1 MILFIWEKDLGII
14 VYNYRVNILIFPT
27 IMHVSLCKLQFLSDG
42 RLGCPFLYTQ
52 LKKFEFEFL

>member
-14 VYNYRVNILIFPT
+14 VYNYRVNILIK
-27 IMHVSLCKLQFLSDG
+27 VSLCKLQFLSDG